1 MRGYHLESIRP
12 GHQEIVLGQIVAIV
26 HQAGQAF
33 YAFETAA
40 FDRTAFAIYGQ
51 FEQAGEHLIVRIGD
65 LEFAGQT

>member
-1 MRGYHLESIRP
+1 M
-12 GHQEIVLGQIVAIV
+12 GQIVAIV